1 MKMILLLRK
10 TKNISSFNFINNFKK
25 TKGFKKIG
33 HCGTLDPLATGLLI
47 VATDED
53 TKLIDYLDQK
63 DKTYVARAKLGFET
77 TTYDSE
83 GEIINQSSNVKFTKE
98 KLIEVLNS
106 FIGLTKQMPPKYSA
120 KKLNGIRAYDL
131 ARQNID
137 FELNEV
143 EINITKIKLLSY
155 NEDENYF
162 DFEVVVSRGT
172 YIRSLIYDIGIKLNS
187 LAYMESL
194 ERTKIGNLFLEKN
207 QDDKILNAK
216 EIIQLEII
224 QLEKNQIE
232 NLSKGLLIDLK
243 NEDNFYALF
252 WKDEMIGFGQILN
265 NVLKSKKLIGKKI
278 QKILGD
284 KQSE

>member
-1 MKMILLLRK
+1 MILLLRK